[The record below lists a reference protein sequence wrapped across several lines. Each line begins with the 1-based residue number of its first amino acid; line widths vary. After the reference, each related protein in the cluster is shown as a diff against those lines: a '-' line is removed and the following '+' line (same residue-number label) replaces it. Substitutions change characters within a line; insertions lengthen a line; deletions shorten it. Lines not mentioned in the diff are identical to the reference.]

1 MMRLIEIFKDL
12 PRITASDKVLCDKAF
27 NIVKNPKYEG
37 YQWGLPSVVCNF
49 FDKMSASGSGVTT
62 FANKS
67 AIKNQ
72 SMLSLEQAE
81 EQLENI
87 RGVDLFDMQLR
98 NKFVKETCFT
108 LCVMNIFSKSTRF
121 VYLKDKKSLQPLMIF
136 KIFYMNQ
143 DANQTKYG

>member
-1 MMRLIEIFKDL
+1 M
-12 PRITASDKVLCDKAF
+12 
-27 NIVKNPKYEG
+27 
-37 YQWGLPSVVCNF
+37 VCNF

-108 LCVMNIFSKSTRF
+108 LCVMDIFSKSTRF
-121 VYLKDKKSLQPLMIF
+121 VHLKDKKSLQPLMIF
-136 KIFYMNQ
+136 KFFYMNQ